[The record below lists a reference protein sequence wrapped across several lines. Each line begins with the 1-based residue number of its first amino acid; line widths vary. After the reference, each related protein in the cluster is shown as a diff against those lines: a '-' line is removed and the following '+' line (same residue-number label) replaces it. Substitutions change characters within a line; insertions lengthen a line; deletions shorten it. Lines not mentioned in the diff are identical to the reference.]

1 MSARRRHYRT
11 VFRQFVAALGLQV
24 IVNTGLLALGGY
36 LVVAGEL
43 TLNLVSPGS
52 ADGAILVRVTGD
64 VESVTG
70 LGGYVVEAAEVPG
83 GMWRI
88 VVAGT
93 IVPGPIARIRVPDIN
108 NTAPYLAIVE
118 QVAARGTFALLSTG
132 GYSVQVVK

>member
-1 MSARRRHYRT
+1 MTRST
-11 VFRQFVAALGLQV
+11 FLGLG
-24 IVNTGLLALGGY
+24 ISILLLAACGTDKPVGP
-36 LVVAGEL
+36 VAGEL

-108 NTAPYLAIVE
+108 NSAPYLAIVE

>member
-1 MSARRRHYRT
+1 MTEAIESAVQDLET
-11 VFRQFVAALGLQV
+11 
-24 IVNTGLLALGGY
+24 
-36 LVVAGEL
+36 
-43 TLNLVSPGS
+43 
-52 ADGAILVRVTGD
+52 
-64 VESVTG
+64 VESKPRGRRDKHDEQV
-70 LGGYVVEAAEVPG
+70 VVEAAEVPG

-118 QVAARGTFALLSTG
+118 QVAAGGTFALLSTG